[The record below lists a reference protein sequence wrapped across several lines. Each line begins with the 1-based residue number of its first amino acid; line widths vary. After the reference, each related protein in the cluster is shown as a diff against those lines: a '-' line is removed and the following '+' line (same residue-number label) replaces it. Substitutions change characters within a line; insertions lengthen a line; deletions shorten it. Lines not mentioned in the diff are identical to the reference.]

1 MTPEEFTGA
10 VVLTVNDRK
19 VEVGARPDMRLSRL
33 LREELGRTG
42 TKGGCAAGDC
52 GACTVL
58 IDEEQACACLVPAAQ
73 LEGRRVQTVEGLAGD
88 PIGRALQRSFH
99 HHGAA
104 QCGICTP
111 GMLMASLDL
120 LRRVE
125 KLNLPMIEAALGG
138 VLCRCTGYLKIC
150 EAVLD
155 AQRFLEPDE
164 GFAEDAVSPMGDG
177 GANAQK
183 SEAPSKAGPEA
194 SAIAVGTRVARLDG
208 LPKLD
213 GSETYGADKAPQDAL
228 WLRAIRSP
236 HARARF
242 TIGDLGAFVSNEP
255 GIFRVLTAAD
265 VPGENSFGIFPD
277 TKDQPVFAE
286 VETRYRGE
294 AVAAIIGE
302 RAAIDGF
309 DVARFPI
316 HWEPLEAL
324 VGLDA
329 ALSPNAHAVHVS
341 RPDNVLVRGWVEKG
355 DVDSAFR
362 GCAHAAEGVFS
373 TGFVE
378 HAYIEPEAGFSRRV
392 GDRVEVFASTQA
404 PYMNRDE
411 IARVLGVEPGDVRII
426 PSACGGGFGGKLDV
440 SLQPMLAIAAWQMGV
455 PVRSVYTRPESMA
468 ATTKRHPS
476 AISARAAC
484 DAQGRITAYAM
495 EADFDTGAYASWG
508 PTVAGRVP
516 VHGTGPYR
524 VPNVLN
530 RARAIYSNG
539 PIAGAFRGFGVPQA
553 AIAHEALYDDL
564 AEKCGL
570 DRLEFRW
577 LNALRVADE
586 TATGQVLQASVGLDR
601 CLEALRP
608 HWKRMLEEA
617 QTLNA
622 KRAVT
627 RRGVGIACMWYGIG
641 NTALSNPSRMRLTL
655 TREGKLLFFNGAV
668 DIGQGSTTVLTQIA
682 ADALGLPVAAFTLV
696 TGDTD
701 RTADAGKSSASRQT
715 FVSGKAAENAALAL
729 RAEILR
735 HTNAGPDAQLSL
747 QGSHLTVEVKGESS
761 VIDLATWP
769 SGRDGIVF
777 EGVGDFDPPTE
788 RLDVK
793 GQGVPYATYGFAAQI
808 VALDVDMGLG
818 TVRLDRFVAAHDI
831 GRAINPT
838 LVEGQIHG
846 GIAQGIG
853 LALMEE
859 YVPGRTENL
868 HDYLVPSFGDV
879 PPIDIILVEAPEP
892 LGPFGAKGVGEPALI
907 PAAPAILGAIR
918 HATGVS
924 IREIPALPHR
934 VRAALEAAGVAAE
947 V

>member
-1 MTPEEFTGA
+1 MIAEEFLGTIA
-10 VVLTVNDRK
+10 FTVNEK
-19 VEVGARPDMRLSRL
+19 AVEVAARPDMRLSRL
-33 LREELGRTG
+33 LREELGLTG
-42 TKGGCAAGDC
+42 TKVGCDAGDC

-58 IDEEQACACLVPAAQ
+58 IDEEQACACLVAAAQ
-73 LEGRRVQTVEGLAGD
+73 LEGRRVLTVEGLADD

-104 QCGICTP
+104 QCGICMP
-111 GMLMASLDL
+111 GMLVASLDL
-120 LRRVE
+120 LRREETVD
-125 KLNLPMIEAALGG
+125 LAMVEAALGG

-150 EAVLD
+150 ESVLD
-155 AQRFLEPDE
+155 ASSFLESDE
-164 GFAEDAVSPMGDG
+164 AGAPEEPFDRSG
-177 GANAQK
+177 GAAQARPR
-183 SEAPSKAGPEA
+183 SFSGRGAT
-194 SAIAVGTRVARLDG
+194 AVGARLPRLDG
-208 LPKLD
+208 LAKLD
-213 GSETYGADKAPQDAL
+213 GSEAYGADSAPQDAL

-277 TKDQPVFAE
+277 LKDQPVFAE
-286 VETRYRGE
+286 SETRYRGE

-302 RAAIDGF
+302 RASIDAF
-309 DVARFPI
+309 DIRHFPVR
-316 HWEPLEAL
+316 WEPLEPL
-324 VGLDA
+324 TGLDA
-329 ALSPNAHAVHVS
+329 ALSPNAHASHAS
-341 RPDNVLVRGWVEKG
+341 HPDNVLVRGRVEKG
-355 DVDSAFR
+355 DGEEAMSQGPHV
-362 GCAHAAEGVFS
+362 AEGLFS
-373 TGFVE
+373 TSFVE
-378 HAYIEPEAGFSRRV
+378 HAYIEPEAGFARRI
-392 GDRVEVFASTQA
+392 GERIEIFASTQA
-404 PYMNRDE
+404 PYMSRDE
-411 IARVLGVEPGDVRII
+411 VARVLGIEPGDVRII

-440 SLQPMLAIAAWQMGV
+440 SVQPMLAVAAWQMGV
-455 PVRSVYTRPESMA
+455 PVRSIYTRPESMA
-468 ATTKRHPS
+468 ATTKRHP
-476 AISARAAC
+476 AVISARAAC
-484 DAQGRITAYAM
+484 DAKGRITAYVSQ
-495 EADFDTGAYASWG
+495 ADFDTGAYASWG

-516 VHGTGPYR
+516 VHAAGPYR

-530 RARAIYSNG
+530 RACAVYTNG

-553 AIAHEALYDDL
+553 AIAHEALYDEL

-570 DRLEFRW
+570 DRLEFRL

-608 HWKRMLEEA
+608 HWLKMLAEA
-617 QTLNA
+617 EARNA
-622 KRAVT
+622 KPSVT
-627 RRGVGIACMWYGIG
+627 RHGVGIACMWYGIG
-641 NTALSNPSRMRLTL
+641 NTALSNPSRMRIAL
-655 TREGKLLFFNGAV
+655 TREGELLFFNGAV

-682 ADALGLPVAAFTLV
+682 ADALGLPVEAFTVV

-701 RTADAGKSSASRQT
+701 KTFDAGKSSASRQT

-735 HTNAGPDAQLSL
+735 HTNAGPHAHLRLDGAHLSVS
-747 QGSHLTVEVKGESS
+747 GDGTT
-761 VIDLATWP
+761 IDLASWP
-769 SGRDGIVF
+769 SDADGIVL
-777 EGVGDFDPPTE
+777 EGIGEFDPPTE
-788 RLDVK
+788 PLDAK

-808 VALDVDMGLG
+808 AALDVDMALG
-818 TVRLDRFVAAHDI
+818 TVRLERIVAAHDV
-831 GRAINPT
+831 GCTINPT

-868 HDYLVPSFGDV
+868 HDYLIPTFGDV
-879 PPIDIILVEAPEP
+879 PRIDVLLIEAPEP

-924 IREIPALPHR
+924 IRQIPALPHR
-934 VRAALEAAGVAAE
+934 IRAALVAAGRALE

>member
-10 VVLTVNDRK
+10 VVLTVNDKK
-19 VEVGARPDMRLSRL
+19 VEVAARPDMRLSRL
-33 LREELGRTG
+33 LREELGLTG
-42 TKGGCAAGDC
+42 TKVGCDAGDC

-58 IDEEQACACLVPAAQ
+58 IDEEQACACLVAAAQ
-73 LEGRRVQTVEGLAGD
+73 LEGRRVQTIEGIAND

-164 GFAEDAVSPMGDG
+164 GLAEDALLPTGDRAASPE
-177 GANAQK
+177 AA
-183 SEAPSKAGPEA
+183 APSELLPAA
-194 SAIAVGTRVARLDG
+194 SVIAVGVRVARLDG

-255 GIFRVLTAAD
+255 GIFRVLTAVD

-277 TKDQPVFAE
+277 MKDQPVFAE
-286 VETRYRGE
+286 GETRYRGE

-316 HWEPLEAL
+316 RWEPLEAL
-324 VGLDA
+324 IGLEA

-355 DVDSAFR
+355 DIDSAFHT
-362 GCAHAAEGVFS
+362 CAHVAEGVFS

-378 HAYIEPEAGFSRRV
+378 HAYIEPEAGFARRV

-404 PYMNRDE
+404 PYMSRDE
-411 IARVLGVEPGDVRII
+411 VARVLGVEPGDVRIV

-440 SLQPMLAIAAWQMGV
+440 SLQPVLAIAAWQMGV

-484 DAQGRITAYAM
+484 DAEGRITAYAM

-553 AIAHEALYDDL
+553 AIAHEALYDEL
-564 AEKCGL
+564 AEKSGL
-570 DRLEFRW
+570 DRLEFRL

-608 HWKRMLEEA
+608 HWKRMLDEA

-622 KRAVT
+622 KRAVM

-655 TREGKLLFFNGAV
+655 TREGKLTFFNGAV

-735 HTNAGPDAQLSL
+735 HTNAGPDARLLL
-747 QGSHLTVEVKGESS
+747 QGSRLTVEVKGESS
-761 VIDLATWP
+761 VIDLAAWP
-769 SGRDGIVF
+769 SGHDGVVF

-788 RLDVK
+788 PLDAK

-818 TVRLDRFVAAHDI
+818 SVRLDRFVAAHDI

-868 HDYLVPSFGDV
+868 HDYLIPSFGDV

-892 LGPFGAKGVGEPALI
+892 LGPFGAKGVGEPALV
-907 PAAPAILGAIR
+907 PAAPAILSAIR

-934 VRAALEAAGVAAE
+934 VRAALEAAGVALE
-947 V
+947 I

>member
-1 MTPEEFTGA
+1 MIAEEFTGA
-10 VVLTVNDRK
+10 VTLTVNDKK
-19 VEVGARPDMRLSRL
+19 VEVAARPDMRLSRM
-33 LREELGRTG
+33 LREELGLTG
-42 TKGGCAAGDC
+42 TKVGCDAGDC

-73 LEGRRVQTVEGLAGD
+73 LEGRRVQTIEGLADD

-125 KLNLPMIEAALGG
+125 KVDLPMVEAALGG

-164 GFAEDAVSPMGDG
+164 GLTDDAFISG
-177 GANAQK
+177 GVT
-183 SEAPSKAGPEA
+183 PSSATA
-194 SAIAVGTRVARLDG
+194 SAAHAGRNMAVGARVARLDG

-213 GSETYGADKAPQDAL
+213 GSETYGADKAPEDSL

-242 TIGDLGAFVSNEP
+242 TIGDLRAFVSNEP
-255 GIFRVLTAAD
+255 GIFRVLTVAD

-277 TKDQPVFAE
+277 MKDQPVFAE
-286 VETRYRGE
+286 AETRYRGE

-316 HWEPLEAL
+316 RWEPLEPL
-324 VGLDA
+324 IGLDA
-329 ALSPNAHAVHVS
+329 ALSPNAHPVHVS

-355 DVDSAFR
+355 DIDSAFHAS
-362 GCAHAAEGVFS
+362 AHEAEGVFS
-373 TGFVE
+373 TRFVE
-378 HAYIEPEAGFSRRV
+378 HAYIEPEAGFARRV

-404 PYMNRDE
+404 PYMSRDE
-411 IARVLGVEPGDVRII
+411 VARVLGVEAGDVRII

-455 PVRSVYTRPESMA
+455 PVRSIYTRPESMA
-468 ATTKRHPS
+468 ATTKRHPA

-484 DAQGRITAYAM
+484 DAQGHITAYAM

-516 VHGTGPYR
+516 VHGAGPYR

-553 AIAHEALYDDL
+553 AIAHEALYDEL

-570 DRLEFRW
+570 DRLEFRL

-586 TATGQVLQASVGLDR
+586 TATGQVLQASAGLDR

-608 HWKRMLEEA
+608 QWKRLLDEA
-617 QTLNA
+617 ETLNA
-622 KRAVT
+622 KRGVT
-627 RRGVGIACMWYGIG
+627 RRGVGIASMWYGIG
-641 NTALSNPSRMRLTL
+641 NTALSNPSRMRLAL
-655 TREGKLLFFNGAV
+655 TREGMLLFYNGAV

-682 ADALGLPVAAFTLV
+682 AEALGLPVEAFTLV

-735 HTNAGPDAQLSL
+735 HTNAGPDAKFSIE
-747 QGSHLTVEVKGESS
+747 GSRLMVDVKGEITL
-761 VIDLATWP
+761 IDLTTWP
-769 SGRDGIVF
+769 SGPEGIVF

-788 RLDVK
+788 PLDVK

-818 TVRLDRFVAAHDI
+818 TVRLDRFVAAHDV

-868 HDYLVPSFGDV
+868 HDYLIPSFGDV
-879 PPIDIILVEAPEP
+879 PLIEIILIETPEP

-934 VRAALEAAGVAAE
+934 VRAALEAAGLAME
-947 V
+947 S